1 MLPKARPLM
10 LLVKKMKRYNGDGG
24 ASRGE
29 EVDLWEWK
37 GMGEYNRRR

>member
-24 ASRGE
+24 ARWDE
-29 EVDLWEWK
+29 KVNLFEWK
-37 GMGEYNRRR
+37 ARVIIS